1 MILLINPLV
10 LMRGVAIAGNHPTQR
25 RAINGRHPI
34 LRITERVITVKG
46 FGV

>member
-25 RAINGRHPI
+25 RAISGRHPI
-34 LRITERVITVKG
+34 LRITERVITIKG
-46 FGV
+46 YRV